1 MALICIERA
10 FGRLDGFISLVLGT
24 STEASSGDSLA
35 GLRRPSQSAAIVH
48 RSDLK
53 GMSQHPD
60 CASSQWH
67 GSRGPRPLLQLD
79 EEVHMFELTLLY
91 HSGLHYRFN
100 PTHTLRSFLRVNSY
114 QGFGEARFCSC
125 GRSWKGKSTRF
136 PPATKAGPCAK
147 REMRR
152 VSRGNTRVG
161 RSARRVLGPEPLS
174 SPRLFTTV
182 IRRHAYDHRM
192 PVLSV

>member
-1 MALICIERA
+1 MAGLCRQVAGMALICIERA

-53 GMSQHPD
+53 GISQHPD

-79 EEVHMFELTLLY
+79 EVVHMFELTLPRVAHPSCSVPLI
-91 HSGLHYRFN
+91 LAAV
-100 PTHTLRSFLRVNSY
+100 TLEGV
-114 QGFGEARFCSC
+114 
-125 GRSWKGKSTRF
+125 
-136 PPATKAGPCAK
+136 
-147 REMRR
+147 
-152 VSRGNTRVG
+152 
-161 RSARRVLGPEPLS
+161 
-174 SPRLFTTV
+174 
-182 IRRHAYDHRM
+182 
-192 PVLSV
+192 